1 MMKIALMFWM
11 NIVLIMIDI
20 ALVLIDITLIIMM
33 KNSIDVYDEK

>member
-1 MMKIALMFWM
+1 MMKIALMLWM